1 MELNET
7 RTPRHVDANAR
18 KRSSATAVRIL
29 LAGLLCAAAAFGGAA
44 ALDDPR
50 IHELLDIRIGTAP
63 RAVGVAGNDGAQPAS
78 VAPETPPPGF
88 EEADEPLSTPARPA
102 VASDSYRF
110 LAVNG
115 DGSPVGYSPCR
126 PLHYVVNAALAP
138 AGAEHLVPDAISAI
152 SAATGITFVY
162 DGTTAEQPSAQRPP
176 YQPEAYGER
185 WAPLLISWTTPEAAP
200 QLKGKVIGT
209 GGSTHFGYDGGPK
222 TFVTG
227 GLDLDAPQI
236 ANELQHPDG
245 PMYATAVILH
255 ELSHVMGLDHV
266 EDHTQLMYPE
276 IGLPEGLSDGDLNG
290 LFQLSKVPC
299 RKDL

>member
-1 MELNET
+1 M
-7 RTPRHVDANAR
+7 
-18 KRSSATAVRIL
+18 
-29 LAGLLCAAAAFGGAA
+29 
-44 ALDDPR
+44 
-50 IHELLDIRIGTAP
+50 
-63 RAVGVAGNDGAQPAS
+63 
-78 VAPETPPPGF
+78 ETPPPGF
-88 EEADEPLSTPARPA
+88 EEEDAPLGAPSPPA
-102 VASDSYRF
+102 VGSDSYRF

-126 PLHYVVNAALAP
+126 PLHYVVNQDLAP
-138 AGAEHLVPDAISAI
+138 AGAEHLVPEAIATI

-162 DGTTAEQPSAQRPP
+162 DGTTGEQPSPQRPP
-176 YQPEAYGER
+176 YQPDEYGGR
-185 WAPLLISWTTPEAAP
+185 WAPLLIAWTTPEVAP

-209 GGSTHFGYDGGPK
+209 GGSTHFSYDDGPR

-245 PMYATAVILH
+245 HRYATAVILH

-266 EDHTQLMYPE
+266 DDPRQLMYPE
-276 IGLPEGLSDGDLNG
+276 IGTPEGLSAGDING
-290 LFQLSKVPC
+290 LFELSKAQC